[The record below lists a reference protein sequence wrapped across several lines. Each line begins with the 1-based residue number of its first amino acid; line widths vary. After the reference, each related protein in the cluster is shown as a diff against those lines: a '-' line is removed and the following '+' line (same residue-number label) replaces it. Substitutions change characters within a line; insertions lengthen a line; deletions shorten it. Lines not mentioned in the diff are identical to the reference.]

1 MASLYKWSRGEIIRY
16 YGGIIIEFEHISVLP
31 EETIENLNIKPDGI
45 YADLT
50 LGKGGHSKKIL
61 EKLSDK
67 GRLIAFD
74 QDMEAIMAAKENLK
88 DFSNVIYVNTNFEN
102 FESTLKDLNISKIDG
117 ALMDIG
123 VSSYQIDNANRGF
136 SYMHDGPL
144 DMRMDVEN
152 ELTAEK
158 IVNEYSKEEL
168 TEIFSKYGE
177 ERFSKTIARNIVD
190 YRNKQRIDTTFK
202 LRDIVN
208 KSVRSKEAHPEKRVF
223 QALRIEV
230 NRELEVL
237 ENTIEDVVDHLNVG
251 GRLCIITFHSLED
264 RIVKNKFKDLEK
276 DCTCPPELPVCVC
289 DTVRKVKIITNKPIV
304 AGKKELSENSRSKS
318 AKLRVCQRV

>member
-1 MASLYKWSRGEIIRY
+1 M
-16 YGGIIIEFEHISVLP
+16 EFEHISVLA

-74 QDMEAIMAAKENLK
+74 QDREAIMAAKENLK
-88 DFSNVIYVNTNFEN
+88 DFPNVIYVNTNFEN

-123 VSSYQIDNANRGF
+123 VSSYQIDNASRGF

-152 ELTAEK
+152 ELTAET

-208 KSVRSKEAHPEKRVF
+208 KSVRTKEAHPEKRVF

-276 DCTCPPELPVCVC
+276 DCTCPPGLPVCVC

-304 AGKKELSENSRSKS
+304 AGNKELSENSRSKS

>member
-1 MASLYKWSRGEIIRY
+1 M
-16 YGGIIIEFEHISVLP
+16 EFEHISVLA

-74 QDMEAIMAAKENLK
+74 QDKEAIMAAKENLK

-123 VSSYQIDNANRGF
+123 VSSYQIDNASRGF

-144 DMRMDVEN
+144 DMRMDIEN
-152 ELTAEK
+152 ELKAET

-208 KSVRSKEAHPEKRVF
+208 KSVRTKEAHPEKRVF

-237 ENTIEDVVDHLNVG
+237 ENTIEDVVNHLNVG

-276 DCTCPPELPVCVC
+276 DCTCPPGLPVCVC
-289 DTVRKVKIITNKPIV
+289 DKVQKVKIITNKPIV
-304 AGKKELSENSRSKS
+304 AGNKELSENSRSKS

>member
-1 MASLYKWSRGEIIRY
+1 M
-16 YGGIIIEFEHISVLP
+16 EFEHISVLP

-50 LGKGGHSKKIL
+50 LGKGGHSKRIL
-61 EKLSDK
+61 GKLSDK

-123 VSSYQIDNANRGF
+123 VSSYQIDNADRGF

-264 RIVKNKFKDLEK
+264 RIVKNKFKELEK
-276 DCTCPPELPVCVC
+276 DCTCPPGLPVCVC

>member
-1 MASLYKWSRGEIIRY
+1 M
-16 YGGIIIEFEHISVLP
+16 EFEHISVLA

-50 LGKGGHSKKIL
+50 LGKGGHSKRIL

-67 GRLIAFD
+67 GKLIAFD
-74 QDMEAIMAAKENLK
+74 QDREAIMAAKENLK

-123 VSSYQIDNANRGF
+123 VSSYQIDNAERGF

-276 DCTCPPELPVCVC
+276 DCTCPPGLPVCVC
-289 DTVRKVKIITNKPIV
+289 DTVQKVKIITNKPIV

>member
-1 MASLYKWSRGEIIRY
+1 M
-16 YGGIIIEFEHISVLP
+16 EFEHISVLA

-74 QDMEAIMAAKENLK
+74 QDKEAIMAAKENLK

-102 FESTLKDLNISKIDG
+102 FESTLKDLNISKING

-123 VSSYQIDNANRGF
+123 VSSYQIDNASRGF

-152 ELTAEK
+152 ELTAET

-208 KSVRSKEAHPEKRVF
+208 KSVRTKEAHPEKRVF

-276 DCTCPPELPVCVC
+276 DCTCPPGLPVCVC

>member
-1 MASLYKWSRGEIIRY
+1 M
-16 YGGIIIEFEHISVLP
+16 EFEHISVLA

-74 QDMEAIMAAKENLK
+74 QDKEAIMAAKENLK

-123 VSSYQIDNANRGF
+123 VSSYQIDNASRGF

-152 ELTAEK
+152 ELTAET

-208 KSVRSKEAHPEKRVF
+208 KSVRTKEAHPEKRVF

-264 RIVKNKFKDLEK
+264 RIVKNKFKDLEN
-276 DCTCPPELPVCVC
+276 DCTCPPGLPVCVC

>member
-1 MASLYKWSRGEIIRY
+1 M
-16 YGGIIIEFEHISVLP
+16 EFEHISVLP

-74 QDMEAIMAAKENLK
+74 QDREAIMAAKENLK

-117 ALMDIG
+117 TLMDIG
-123 VSSYQIDNANRGF
+123 VSSYQIDNADRGF

-264 RIVKNKFKDLEK
+264 RIVKNKFKELEK
-276 DCTCPPELPVCVC
+276 DCICPPGLPVCVC
-289 DTVRKVKIITNKPIV
+289 DTVQKVKIITNKPIV

>member
-1 MASLYKWSRGEIIRY
+1 M
-16 YGGIIIEFEHISVLP
+16 EFEHISVLA

-74 QDMEAIMAAKENLK
+74 QDKEAIMAAKENLK

-123 VSSYQIDNANRGF
+123 VSSYQIDNASRGF

-208 KSVRSKEAHPEKRVF
+208 KSVRSKETHPEKRVF

-237 ENTIEDVVDHLNVG
+237 ENTIKDVVDHLNVG

-276 DCTCPPELPVCVC
+276 DCTCPPGLPVCVC
-289 DTVRKVKIITNKPIV
+289 DAVQKVKIITNKPIV

>member
-1 MASLYKWSRGEIIRY
+1 M
-16 YGGIIIEFEHISVLP
+16 EFEHISVLP

-50 LGKGGHSKKIL
+50 LGKGGHSKRIL

-74 QDMEAIMAAKENLK
+74 QDREAIMAAKENLK
-88 DFSNVIYVNTNFEN
+88 DFSNVVYVNTNFEN

-123 VSSYQIDNANRGF
+123 VSSYQIDNADRGF

-276 DCTCPPELPVCVC
+276 DCTCPPGLPVCVC
-289 DTVRKVKIITNKPIV
+289 DTVQKVKIITNKPIV

>member
-1 MASLYKWSRGEIIRY
+1 M
-16 YGGIIIEFEHISVLP
+16 EFEHISVLA

-61 EKLSDK
+61 EKLSDR

-74 QDMEAIMAAKENLK
+74 QDKEAIMAAKENLK

-123 VSSYQIDNANRGF
+123 VSSYQIDNASRGF

-144 DMRMDVEN
+144 DMRMDIEN
-152 ELTAEK
+152 ELTAET

-276 DCTCPPELPVCVC
+276 DCTCPPGLPVCVC

>member
-1 MASLYKWSRGEIIRY
+1 M
-16 YGGIIIEFEHISVLP
+16 EFEHISVLA

-74 QDMEAIMAAKENLK
+74 QDEEAIMAAKENLK
-88 DFSNVIYVNTNFEN
+88 DFSNVNYVNTNFEN

-123 VSSYQIDNANRGF
+123 VSSYQIDNADRGF

-144 DMRMDVEN
+144 DMRMDIEN
-152 ELTAEK
+152 ELTAET

-208 KSVRSKEAHPEKRVF
+208 KSVRTKEAHPEKRVF

-276 DCTCPPELPVCVC
+276 DCTCPPGLPVCVC